1 MPVEV
6 PWRASTLTV
15 NAVRM
20 LSVLSDTI
28 SGRSSSRARSAVM
41 GAQIRPEVWCRKKA
55 IFSGVACSAAMMR
68 SPSFSRSSSS
78 TTTTISPRP
87 TAAMASSTLAKP
99 MSRTPLVPREQALD
113 VLHGHVDL
121 EVDPVAGAPVAQ
133 RRDRLGVRDDRHR
146 EPVVEHVDH
155 GEAHAVDGDG
165 ALLDHVAEHVV
176 RHADPQV
183 GRRHDDL
190 ADAVDVALDDVPAEP
205 VERPDGPLEVHAVAD
220 GPSADRGAGGSLGR
234 DVGLPPAGAH
244 LDDGQAAAVDGD
256 RVADLGVLED
266 VDGRDAQAEAAGGRG
281 VTRAAGPGV
290 GGAQGRDLAELLDD
304 PSEHQWLLT
313 GSRSTRRSSPR
324 VATDVIRPRHT
335 SAMVAAPGPA
345 NNLAASAPPNSA
357 GARYRT

>member
-99 MSRTPLVPREQALD
+99 MSRTLLVPREQALD

-121 EVDPVAGAPVAQ
+121 EVHPVTGASVAE
-133 RRDRLGVRDDRHR
+133 RRDLLGVRDHRHR
-146 EPVVEHVDH
+146 EPVVEHVH
-155 GEAHAVDGDG
+155 HREAHAVDRDG
-165 ALLDHVAEHVV
+165 ALLEH
-176 RHADPQV
+176 
-183 GRRHDDL
+183 
-190 ADAVDVALDDVPAEP
+190 
-205 VERPDGPLEVHAVAD
+205 
-220 GPSADRGAGGSLGR
+220 
-234 DVGLPPAGAH
+234 
-244 LDDGQAAAVDGD
+244 
-256 RVADLGVLED
+256 
-266 VDGRDAQAEAAGGRG
+266 VDGRDAQAEAAGGRD
-281 VTRAAGPGV
+281 VTTRAVGPGV

-304 PSEHQWLLT
+304 PSEHQLLLT
-313 GSRSTRRSSPR
+313 GCRSTRRSSPR

>member
-190 ADAVDVALDDVPAEP
+190 ADAVDV
-205 VERPDGPLEVHAVAD
+205 
-220 GPSADRGAGGSLGR
+220 
-234 DVGLPPAGAH
+234 
-244 LDDGQAAAVDGD
+244 D

-281 VTRAAGPGV
+281 VTRAAGPGA

-324 VATDVIRPRHT
+324 VAADAMRPRHT
-335 SAMVAAPGPA
+335 SAMVAA
-345 NNLAASAPPNSA
+345 
-357 GARYRT
+357 

>member
-28 SGRSSSRARSAVM
+28 SGRSSSRARSDVM
-41 GAQIRPEVWCRKKA
+41 GAQIRPEVWCKKKA

-99 MSRTPLVPREQALD
+99 MSRTLLVPREQALD

-121 EVDPVAGAPVAQ
+121 EVHPVTGASVAE
-133 RRDRLGVRDDRHR
+133 RRDLLGVRDHRHR
-146 EPVVEHVDH
+146 EPVVEHVH
-155 GEAHAVDGDG
+155 HREAHAVDRDG
-165 ALLDHVAEHVV
+165 ALLDHVAQHVV
-176 RHADPQV
+176 RHADPEV

-190 ADAVDVALDDVPAEP
+190 ADPVDVALHDVAAEA
-205 VERPDGPLEVHAVAD
+205 VEQPHGPLEVDPVAG
-220 GPSADRGAGGSLGR
+220 GPVADRGAGGGLGR
-234 DVGLPPAGAH
+234 DVRLPPAGAH
-244 LDDGQAAAVDGD
+244 LDDGQATAVDGD

-266 VDGRDAQAEAAGGRG
+266 VDGRDAQAEATGGRD
-281 VTRAAGPGV
+281 VTRAVGPGV

-304 PSEHQWLLT
+304 PSEHQLLLT
-313 GSRSTRRSSPR
+313 GCRSTRRSSPR

-335 SAMVAAPGPA
+335 SAMVAAPWPA
-345 NNLAASAPPNSA
+345 NNLAASTPPNSA